1 MSSIMRARSGLT
13 GGWEGSEVIG
23 VPFSSR
29 RLMDLRCSGSDAPT
43 VTRYRASPSSKLRRP
58 RRVLPPARAGSFTDL
73 FRTFA
78 PADPEWSLCGMCRNP
93 RRRIRSK
100 MLILRCPDKTLMI
113 DPVAF
118 AGGRLEAVAIP
129 DRDLAGMV
137 AD

>member
-58 RRVLPPARAGSFTDL
+58 RRVLPPARAGSFSGA
-73 FRTFA
+73 FRSIERGHA
-78 PADPEWSLCGMCRNP
+78 EPVDS
-93 RRRIRSK
+93 RREVGSSTRDGQARHVQIVVAGG
-100 MLILRCPDKTLMI
+100 
-113 DPVAF
+113 VAF
-118 AGGRLEAVAIP
+118 RAILIVV
-129 DRDLAGMV
+129 R
-137 AD
+137 